1 MQQVV
6 RIEDIESLLD
16 NYKELIVRK
25 NDQNNLEVI
34 SMDEYIDN
42 DDFELD
48 DEIEEKLLKSEED
61 IRNGR
66 IRDAVE
72 VFKELEAKYGF

>member
-6 RIEDIESLLD
+6 RVEDIEILLD
-16 NYKELIVRK
+16 NYEELVVRK
-25 NDQNNLEVI
+25 NDNNNLEVI
-34 SMDEYIDN
+34 SLDEYIE

-48 DEIEEKLLKSEED
+48 DEVEEKLLKSEDD

-66 IRDAVE
+66 TRDAVE